1 MALSKSL
8 NTLSR
13 THTAERATVEAGPVR
28 PFGVYSRN
36 DEDGRAATASIVEMF
51 KYRTVRPAQFPMHL
65 YRLDFPFDEIGRG
78 SIQQRALCFV
88 SFETGETLDVT

>member
-28 PFGVYSRN
+28 PFRGIYSRN
-36 DEDGRAATASIVEMF
+36 DEDGRAATASSC
-51 KYRTVRPAQFPMHL
+51 R
-65 YRLDFPFDEIGRG
+65 
-78 SIQQRALCFV
+78 
-88 SFETGETLDVT
+88 DV